1 MEQVEISGFI
11 KTLKM
16 FKATA
21 EMYSMNIM
29 CKKSDSDLL
38 GEILDWNKINNL
50 DGRFVIGEQALSID
64 RNHFIYKYIDD
75 VIAENIGNIAM
86 TIQFKCGEISVI
98 LSMTS
103 FSARDS
109 DDFDPCNDYEE
120 ISDRVYELEKQV
132 EDLKSVNLLIKSQ
145 MKTLQEEVKKLNGK
159 IIPIPYSI
167 SEKFYKQGEG
177 FPKLWNDV
185 VYCSSQTATG
195 CSQ

>member
-38 GEILDWNKINNL
+38 GEILDWNKNNNL
-50 DGRFVIGEQALSID
+50 DDRFVIGEQALSID

-109 DDFDPCNDYEE
+109 DDFDPCSDYEE

-159 IIPIPYSI
+159 IFPYSI

-177 FPKLWNDV
+177 FSKPWGDV
-185 VYCSSQTATG
+185 VWCSSQTATG